1 MRGSVTIYIY
11 IYIYAYIRAYM
22 MWMMKVKKRVP
33 AQHPATVDENG
44 DLLQRLGHLLLPLL
58 GVEELQQAH
67 ERRRVS

>member
-1 MRGSVTIYIY
+1 
-11 IYIYAYIRAYM
+11 
-22 MWMMKVKKRVP
+22 MMKVKKRVP